1 MAIYIFIAL
10 ITGGFGFIEVFGQEK
25 YSKYKPYVL
34 FLFTLFLIWFV
45 GFRECGFDYEN
56 YSHYFDLLHTN
67 FWKSNAEFLVVEK
80 PYALLNYMLPSLTA
94 VYVVFA
100 ILTCGIM
107 SVFLYKNS
115 PYPFYSY
122 FLLLGVIVYIS
133 FMGQYRQGLAIPLV
147 LVAFSCKERMQ
158 RILLIALAS
167 CIHVSAI
174 LGLLV
179 FVIPNRILKGKYYV
193 LLLGLALVSNLTLL
207 VVFRTQLGSLSG
219 FIASKLSYYMSEEE
233 GLVYGINLAM
243 LLRLASFC
251 IFYKYRSFI
260 QQNPNGILYFNIYFL
275 SLLIYLGLG
284 FLPQLSGRGSLYF
297 YVMEVVVAT
306 ILLKNLRTSSQVRGC
321 IFFFFTAIA
330 LYRQMGFL
338 LGESGESYIPYKN
351 ALFNIF

>member
-10 ITGGFGFIEVFGQEK
+10 ITGGFGFIEIFGLEK
-25 YSKYKPYVL
+25 YSRYKPYLL
-34 FLFTLFLIWFV
+34 FFFTLFLIWFV

-56 YSHYFDLLHTN
+56 YSYYFDLLHTE
-67 FWKSNAEFLVVEK
+67 FWKPNAEFLMVER
-80 PYALLNYMLPSLTA
+80 PYAFLNHLFPSLTA
-94 VYVVFA
+94 VYVFVA
-100 ILTCGIM
+100 ILTCGITSM
-107 SVFLYKNS
+107 FLYKNS

-167 CIHVSAI
+167 CIHISAI

-179 FVIPNRILKGKYYV
+179 FFIPDKILKGKYYV
-193 LLLGLALVSNLTLL
+193 LLLGLALVSNLTFL
-207 VVFRTQLGSLSG
+207 VVLKTVLGSLSG
-219 FIASKLSYYMSEEE
+219 FIASKLNYYMNEEE
-233 GLVYGINLAM
+233 GLVYGINMAM
-243 LLRLASFC
+243 LLRLISFG
-251 IFYKYRSFI
+251 IFYKYRDFI
-260 QQNPNGILYFNIYFL
+260 RQSPDGVLYFNIYFL

-297 YVMEVVVAT
+297 YVMEAVVVA
-306 ILLKNLRTSSQVRGC
+306 ILLKNLRTPQQTRGY
-321 IFFFFTAIA
+321 IFLFFTVIA
-330 LYRQMGFL
+330 LYRQIGFL
-338 LGESGESYIPYKN
+338 LGEFREVYVPYRN